1 MAYGE
6 NFAYLKKKSL
16 YASFELMA
24 GRLLQMSASCIF
36 SAVALIYSCPTIT
49 HSPWRLQTMRF
60 DVWQSI
66 RLLAACFLLTLCATS
81 ILAQTHVVSQA
92 DIHKE
97 LVNTAQT
104 RQQNLEKTKRLFSSD
119 ETRKAMEAA
128 QINPEKVNEAIST
141 LSDEEL
147 SRLAARADKLD
158 QDFAAGRLSDR
169 DILIII
175 LGIAALVL
183 IIVAVR

>member
-1 MAYGE
+1 MSHPYP
-6 NFAYLKKKSL
+6 
-16 YASFELMA
+16 
-24 GRLLQMSASCIF
+24 LL
-36 SAVALIYSCPTIT
+36 
-49 HSPWRLQTMRF
+49 WRLQTMRF
-60 DVWQSI
+60 DLWQSI

-97 LVNTAQT
+97 LVTAAQT
-104 RQQNLEKTKRLFSSD
+104 RQQNLQKVKGLFSSE

-128 QINPEKVNEAIST
+128 QINPERVDASVST

-147 SRLAARADKLD
+147 ARLASRADKLD
-158 QDFAAGRLSDR
+158 QDFAAGRINER
-169 DILIII
+169 DLLIII